1 MTELTAIRGTP
12 NFLPPELLGF
22 GKGGKL
28 THSFAIDMWSLGDTL
43 FRIPSGRRTFEQLQD
58 VVKYCTGRTTFPTS
72 ILQKAGDS
80 EKAISFISSLMLVD
94 PENKLTAT
102 NDGQHKWLQSTVPSK
117 AKASSQFQVEAPQAV
132 ADPTPHSTQISTAPS
147 AYWTAVLP
155 STGTVTHRKSMIEGV
170 GGSGFGSTN
179 LNSNISTEPSA
190 SWTAVLGS
198 RNVFDATWQ
207 SVTTKKPS
215 TNSGLRPSPKPG
227 LKRNPVTKERDKSF
241 RDFCEGLEN
250 LDT

>member
-1 MTELTAIRGTP
+1 MEYMELGHLPKYLSNPSKCPNHRQPEIEAHCIATQVLEGLSAMHKEGFSHRDLKPANILIHSQPPDPWWVKLADFGISKRGGDMTELTAIRGTP

-102 NDGQHKWLQSTVPSK
+102 NDGQHKWL
-117 AKASSQFQVEAPQAV
+117 
-132 ADPTPHSTQISTAPS
+132 
-147 AYWTAVLP
+147 
-155 STGTVTHRKSMIEGV
+155 
-170 GGSGFGSTN
+170 
-179 LNSNISTEPSA
+179 
-190 SWTAVLGS
+190 
-198 RNVFDATWQ
+198 
-207 SVTTKKPS
+207 
-215 TNSGLRPSPKPG
+215 
-227 LKRNPVTKERDKSF
+227 
-241 RDFCEGLEN
+241 
-250 LDT
+250 